1 VANIDD
7 LVTVQKNG
15 VVAINDLTASLN
27 AFRALYESF
36 VGNRTAV
43 GITDDSLIYTGAG
56 RLVNV
61 AVTAGTAGG
70 TVHDAASVADATSA
84 NTIFVL
90 PTTTGLTQI
99 NMPFLDGLVIN
110 PGASV
115 TVAVTYSE
123 S

>member
-1 VANIDD
+1 MANIDD

-36 VGNRTAV
+36 VGNQTAI
-43 GITDDSLIYTGAG
+43 GIT
-56 RLVNV
+56 
-61 AVTAGTAGG
+61 
-70 TVHDAASVADATSA
+70 DATSA
-84 NTIFVL
+84 NAIFVL
-90 PTTTGLTQI
+90 PTTTGLTQV
-99 NMPFLDGLVIN
+99 NMPFFDGLVIN